1 MYSTTIIVWTAMV
14 VLAGFVGLGLIA
26 GLAVD
31 FVARNRPVRLAR
43 QETIRSY
50 YGRVSLNH

>member
-1 MYSTTIIVWTAMV
+1 MYSTTLIVWTASV
-14 VLAGFVGLGLIA
+14 VLAGLLGLGLIA
-26 GLAVD
+26 GLAAD

>member
-1 MYSTTIIVWTAMV
+1 MYSATLIVWTASV
-14 VLAGFVGLGLIA
+14 VLAGLLGLGLIA
-26 GLAVD
+26 GLAAD